1 MKSQKQLWILA
12 GANGAGKSTFYRLF
26 LKSRGIN
33 LINADI
39 IARAINPVNQGSASY
54 KAMILAE
61 RLRDDLLLQGI
72 SFCFET
78 VFSHPSKIDFIARAK
93 SLGYHIVL
101 VYIHLETPELNEAR
115 VHQRVTEGGHH
126 VPPQKIR
133 GRIPRTMKHI
143 ATVLPLID
151 EARLL
156 DNSLFDAPFQKIA
169 VIEHGALTESV
180 SPLPGWAKKVLKDC
194 I

>member
-1 MKSQKQLWILA
+1 M
-12 GANGAGKSTFYRLF
+12 R
-26 LKSRGIN
+26 
-33 LINADI
+33 
-39 IARAINPVNQGSASY
+39 
-54 KAMILAE
+54 
-61 RLRDDLLLQGI
+61 
-72 SFCFET
+72 
-78 VFSHPSKIDFIARAK
+78 
-93 SLGYHIVL
+93 
-101 VYIHLETPELNEAR
+101 
-115 VHQRVTEGGHH
+115 
-126 VPPQKIR
+126 
-133 GRIPRTMKHI
+133 HI

>member
-169 VIEHGALTESV
+169 VIEHGALAESV
-180 SPLPGWAKKVLKDC
+180 SPLPGWAKKVLKDY